1 MALLQLLLPVVM
13 VHQRHHQV
21 ATVLHP
27 HQAVTVLLLHP
38 VVTARHP
45 HQAVTVLRLLGQVA
59 TALHPHQAATALRL
73 LGQVVTVL
81 HPHQVATA
89 LHRHLVVMVLRQDGR
104 RIFDYGGPSGN
115 MIWIL
120 GNR

>member
-38 VVTARHP
+38 VVTVLHP
-45 HQAVTVLRLLGQVA
+45 HQAVTVLRLHPVA
-59 TALHPHQAATALRL
+59 TALHPHQAATVLRL
-73 LGQVVTVL
+73 LGQVV
-81 HPHQVATA
+81 TA